1 MNGAGRPL
9 RRRSRRKLVVFLV
22 VLVLLVTAGVAADFG
37 ARSFAEN
44 VVRDQIVQALAL
56 PLGSEP
62 SVDLGPGS
70 LLAQALTGRIDSVTV
85 AVENAKLGDFISD
98 VELVATGVPLD
109 FSQPVTR
116 VLLELAVAE
125 SDLAPFAT
133 MLGDAPIESLSLI
146 GSNIVVTSSMS
157 LYGTTMPV
165 MVSLAPSVLDGQLV
179 LTPVAVTVSGVDLSL
194 EAATQWPYSL
204 VIAPLV
210 QPRPFCLA
218 QYLPRA
224 MVLTQA
230 TVNDGSLRLTFVAD
244 DVVAADGGLTT
255 LGTCP

>member
-1 MNGAGRPL
+1 M
-9 RRRSRRKLVVFLV
+9 VVFLV
-22 VLVLLVTAGVAADFG
+22 VLALLLTAGVVADFG

-44 VVRDQIVQALAL
+44 VVRDQIIQALAL
-56 PLGSEP
+56 PPGSEP

-70 LLAQALTGRIDSVTV
+70 LLAQAFTGRIDSVTV
-85 AVENAKLGDFISD
+85 AAEGAKLGDFISD
-98 VELVATGVPLD
+98 VQLVATGVPLD

-116 VLLELAVAE
+116 VLLELAVAD

-133 MLGDAPIESLSLI
+133 MLGDAPIESLSLT
-146 GSNIVVTSSMS
+146 GSNIVVTASMS
-157 LYGTTMPV
+157 LYGIATPV
-165 MVSLAPSVLDGQLV
+165 VVSLAPSALDGQLV
-179 LTPVAVTVSGVDLSL
+179 FTPVAITVSGADLSL

-204 VIAPLV
+204 ILAPLV
-210 QPRPFCLA
+210 QPRPLCLA

-230 TVNDGSLRLTFVAD
+230 TISDGSLRLTFVAD